1 MNIRVKFSLF
11 CICLVVLQ
19 IILSAILFIGVFYFK
34 IIDKTNIPPCM
45 SAIIMLGGIAII
57 VGAGITKK
65 KERQKKIQNKYH

>member
-1 MNIRVKFSLF
+1 
-11 CICLVVLQ
+11 
-19 IILSAILFIGVFYFK
+19 
-34 IIDKTNIPPCM
+34 M